1 MKVFLTQTAEDC
13 LRAIW
18 EHDQLY
24 SESLADNFQRD
35 IDRFIRDTIGA
46 NPQVGHVWHAPRGI
60 RRLIFHRRHNIF
72 YHLCD
77 EAAFVLFIFDG
88 RMEINQQ
95 IADSGLDVDALIAPP
110 DN

>member
-1 MKVFLTQTAEDC
+1 MKVFLTPTAEDC

-35 IDRFIRDTIGA
+35 LDRFIRETIGV
-46 NPQVGHVWHAPRGI
+46 NPEIGHVWHAPRGI
-60 RRLIFHRRHNIF
+60 RRLI
-72 YHLCD
+72 D
-77 EAAFVLFIFDG
+77 DVAFVLFIFDG
-88 RMEINQQ
+88 RMDINQQ
-95 IADSGLDVDALIAPP
+95 IAESGLDVDTLIAPS

>member
-35 IDRFIRDTIGA
+35 LDRFIRDAIGA
-46 NPQVGHVWHAPRGI
+46 NPEIGHVWHAPRAI
-60 RRLIFHRRHNIF
+60 RRLIFRRRHNIF
-72 YHLCD
+72 YALRD
-77 EAAFVLFIFDG
+77 DVAFVLFIFDG
-88 RMEINQQ
+88 RMDINQQ
-95 IADSGLDVDALIAPP
+95 IAEAGLDVDALIAPS
-110 DN
+110 DD